1 MKKLATYAAALLLT
15 TGLSSSFAQ
24 INTQQDLD
32 NAIQTAE
39 NIPQDVQNASNAI
52 DRLVFELNIS
62 GTTDANAFYNDLFV
76 LVNHIQNNADDID
89 YFMGLAQNASPVA
102 FSTAPVNS
110 LTAQLVVLNDDVIT
124 LTTQIK
130 DAVTENRYNNANSM
144 IPALRNTINSQ
155 SSVSDNI
162 ISEIETIK
170 QTATI
175 YTVEIRL
182 VDAQGQV
189 TYTNDLH
196 GYYAYNQATGEYLYP
211 QDERDYS
218 SGTFL
223 LPAGTYTFDSFN
235 GYWSGTNSNTVTLSN
250 ALVNEDGVI
259 VVDLVLWSE

>member
-15 TGLSSSFAQ
+15 GMSTSFAQ
-24 INTQQDLD
+24 NNAQQDLD

-62 GTTDANAFYNDLFV
+62 GTPDAQVFYNDLFV

-89 YFMGLAQNASPVA
+89 YFVGLAQNESVIP
-102 FSTAPVNS
+102 FSTTSVNQ

-124 LTTQIK
+124 LTNDIK
-130 DAVTENRYNNANSM
+130 DAVVENRYNDANSL
-144 IPALRNTINSQ
+144 IPALRTAIAGQ
-155 SSVSDNI
+155 SDVSDDI
-162 ISEIETIK
+162 ISEIESIK
-170 QTATI
+170 SVTTI
-175 YTVEIRL
+175 YSVEIRL
-182 VDAQGQV
+182 VDAQGQP
-189 TYTNDLH
+189 TSTNDLN

-211 QDERDYS
+211 AEDGHGYPTDVFY
-218 SGTFL
+218 

-235 GYWSGTNSNTVTLSN
+235 GHWSGTSSNTITLSN

-259 VVDLVLWSE
+259 IIDLVLWSE

>member
-15 TGLSSSFAQ
+15 TGLSTSFAQ
-24 INTQQDLD
+24 NNTQQDLN

-39 NIPQDVQNASNAI
+39 NIPQDVQTASNAI
-52 DRLVFELNIS
+52 DRLVYELNIT
-62 GTTDANAFYNDLFV
+62 GTPDADAFYSDLFV
-76 LVNHIQNNADDID
+76 LINQVQNNADDID
-89 YFMGLAQNASPVA
+89 YFMGLAQNESPVS
-102 FSTAPVNS
+102 FSTAPVNQI
-110 LTAQLVVLNDDVIT
+110 TAQLVALNDDVIN

-130 DAVTENRYNNANSM
+130 DAVLGNQYSNANAL
-144 IPALRNTINSQ
+144 IPALRNTLATQANLA
-155 SSVSDNI
+155 DNI

-182 VDAQGQV
+182 VDSEGHV
-189 TYTNDLH
+189 THTNDLH
-196 GYYAYNQATGEYLYP
+196 GYYAHNQATGEYLYP

-218 SGTFL
+218 SGTFF
-223 LPAGTYTFDSFN
+223 LPSGTYTFDSFN
-235 GYWSGTNSNTVTLSN
+235 GYWSGTGSNTVTLSN